1 MKETV
6 GSLRLYFI
14 IVGVVSGF
22 LNSTALIVSSTI
34 LGALL
39 ALVGCALSV
48 GFLYA
53 GIKMPVLLATQPM
66 RIKQLIFANIGVIAL
81 VAVINVLSGYVQG
94 LASAGIGLTISAYLL
109 SSVKR
114 LAAQA
119 AAEAEVVPA
128 SVEAS

>member
-22 LNSTALIVSSTI
+22 LNSTALIISGSI
-34 LGALL
+34 LAALFALL
-39 ALVGCALSV
+39 GCALSI

-53 GIKMPVLLATQPM
+53 GIRMPVLLATQPI
-66 RIKQLIFANIGVIAL
+66 RIQQLIFANIGLISVGA
-81 VAVINVLSGYVQG
+81 AINLLSGYTQA
-94 LASAGIGLTISAYLL
+94 LASAGIGLAISAYLL

-114 LAAQA
+114 LAAQVA
-119 AAEAEVVPA
+119 TDAEMAPA
-128 SVEAS
+128 PLEAQ

>member
-22 LNSTALIVSSTI
+22 LNSTALILSSSI

-39 ALVGCALSV
+39 SLLGCALSI

-66 RIKQLIFANIGVIAL
+66 RIRQLIFANIGVITV
-81 VAVINVLSGYVQG
+81 VAVINVLSGYIQG
-94 LASAGIGLTISAYLL
+94 LASTGVGLAISAYLL
-109 SSVKR
+109 SSVNR
-114 LAAQA
+114 LAEQA
-119 AAEAEVVPA
+119 AAEAEMVPA
-128 SVEAS
+128 PVDAS